1 MLAGDF
7 VAGPDAPGAQVEPD
21 GGPVDG
27 KSRRL
32 DIGKP
37 FPPGMLLGVADP
49 VAEPQR
55 FFAYITFDSQ
65 FKTPSIDNLLIMSKN
80 DI

>member
-7 VAGPDAPGAQVEPD
+7 VAGPYAPGAQVKPD
-21 GGPVDG
+21 GGSVDG

-49 VAEPQR
+49 VAKAQR
-55 FFAYITFDSQ
+55 FFADITFDSQ
-65 FKTPSIDNLLIMSKN
+65 F
-80 DI
+80 

>member
-1 MLAGDF
+1 MLTGNFIPGAY
-7 VAGPDAPGAQVEPD
+7 APGAKVQAD
-21 GGPVDG
+21 GRAVDSQCSG
-27 KSRRL
+27 L
-32 DIGKP
+32 DVGKP
-37 FPPGMLLGVADP
+37 GAPGVLLGMADP

-65 FKTPSIDNLLIMSKN
+65 FKTPSTDNLLIMSKN

>member
-1 MLAGDF
+1 MLTGNFISGADAAGAKVQADGRA
-7 VAGPDAPGAQVEPD
+7 VDIERSGLDVGKPGAPGV
-21 GGPVDG
+21 
-27 KSRRL
+27 
-32 DIGKP
+32 
-37 FPPGMLLGVADP
+37 LLGMADP

-65 FKTPSIDNLLIMSKN
+65 FKTPSIDNLLNMSKN